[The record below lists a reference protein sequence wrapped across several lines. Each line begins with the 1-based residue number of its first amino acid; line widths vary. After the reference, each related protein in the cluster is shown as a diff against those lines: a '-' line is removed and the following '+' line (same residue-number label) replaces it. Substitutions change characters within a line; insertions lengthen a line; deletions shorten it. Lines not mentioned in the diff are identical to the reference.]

1 MVLNAGKRH
10 FMNLGSNTENETFLF
25 YSILIENSK
34 EQKIIGVTIDN
45 KLNFKSHIS
54 ELCKR
59 LLRKFQLYLDCLVI
73 YITLRKY

>member
-1 MVLNAGKRH
+1 M
-10 FMNLGSNTENETFLF
+10 
-25 YSILIENSK
+25 ENSK
-34 EQKIIGVTIDN
+34 EQKILGVTIDN